1 MLSFKLT
8 QAATPSEPRQDN
20 HLSGIASINY
30 SFQKMGET
38 MNNRWATLGLAAM
51 LGLAVG
57 CNKSDTSTNP
67 STDSSQPGA
76 STQSAA
82 EAKPAPEPPRPIV
95 VPAET
100 PITVVLSSTLSS
112 RVAKPGDEFEAT
124 VSEPVVVGGRTGIP
138 KGAHA
143 FGTVVD
149 AKKQGAFKGEA
160 VLAVRLTRV
169 EIHGKGYTIST
180 SPYGGT
186 QKGKGKRT
194 AVVTGGGAAVGA
206 LIGGLAGGGKGAAIG
221 AGVGAG
227 GGLAASGATGGKN
240 VEFPAESSITFR
252 LTEPLTIER

>member
-1 MLSFKLT
+1 M
-8 QAATPSEPRQDN
+8 N
-20 HLSGIASINY
+20 
-30 SFQKMGET
+30 QK
-38 MNNRWATLGLAAM
+38 WATLGLAAL
-51 LGLAVG
+51 LGLAAG
-57 CNKSDTSTNP
+57 CNKGGTSTNP
-67 STDSSQPGA
+67 STDSSQPDA
-76 STQSAA
+76 SQSASSQQPA
-82 EAKPAPEPPRPIV
+82 PAPEPPRPIV

-100 PITVVLSSTLSS
+100 PITVVLTSTISS

-124 VSEPVVVGGRTGIP
+124 VAEPVVVGGRTAIP

-143 FGTVVD
+143 TGTVTD
-149 AKKQGAFKGEA
+149 AKKQGTFKGAA

-169 EIHGKGYTIST
+169 EIRGMGYTIST
-180 SPYGGT
+180 DTYGGT

-240 VEFPAESSITFR
+240 VEFPSESSITFK
-252 LTEPLTIER
+252 LKGPITIER

>member
-1 MLSFKLT
+1 
-8 QAATPSEPRQDN
+8 
-20 HLSGIASINY
+20 
-30 SFQKMGET
+30 
-38 MNNRWATLGLAAM
+38 MNNKWATLGLAAM
-51 LGLAVG
+51 LGLAAG
-57 CNKSDTSTNP
+57 CNKGDTSTNP
-67 STDSSQPGA
+67 STDNSQPGSQPGSA
-76 STQSAA
+76 TQSSA
-82 EAKPAPEPPRPIV
+82 EQKAAPEPPRPIV

-100 PITVVLSSTLSS
+100 PITVVLSSSLSS
-112 RVAKPGDEFEAT
+112 KVAKPGDEFEAT
-124 VSEPVVVGGRTGIP
+124 VSEPVVVGGRTAIP

-143 FGTVVD
+143 NGTVVD
-149 AKKQGAFKGEA
+149 AKKQGAFKGAA

-169 EIHGKGYTIST
+169 EIRGKGYSIST

-186 QKGKGKRT
+186 EKGKGKRT

-240 VEFPAESSITFR
+240 VEFPAESAITFT

>member
-1 MLSFKLT
+1 MIVFEVL
-8 QAATPSEPRQDN
+8 QAATPSETQARHSPER
-20 HLSGIASINY
+20 HRFIN
-30 SFQKMGET
+30 FTFKKVGET
-38 MNNRWATLGLAAM
+38 MNNKWATLGLAAM
-51 LGLAVG
+51 LGLAAG
-57 CNKSDTSTNP
+57 CKKSDTATNP
-67 STDSSQPGA
+67 STDSSQQGA
-76 STQSAA
+76 TQSAA
-82 EAKPAPEPPRPIV
+82 EQKPAPEPPRPIV

-100 PITVVLSSTLSS
+100 PITVVLSTTISS

-124 VSEPVVVGGRTGIP
+124 VAEHVVVGGRTAIP

-149 AKKQGAFKGEA
+149 AKKQGAFKGAA
-160 VLAVRLTRV
+160 VLAIRLTRV
-169 EIHGKGYTIST
+169 EIHGKDYTIST

-186 QKGKGKRT
+186 EKGKGKRT

-252 LTEPLTIER
+252 LTEPFTIER

>member
-1 MLSFKLT
+1 MK
-8 QAATPSEPRQDN
+8 
-20 HLSGIASINY
+20 
-30 SFQKMGET
+30 
-38 MNNRWATLGLAAM
+38 NRWATLGLAAM
-51 LGLAVG
+51 LGLAAG
-57 CNKSDTSTNP
+57 CNKGDTSTNP

-76 STQSAA
+76 GQSASSQQPA
-82 EAKPAPEPPRPIV
+82 SAPEPPRPIV

-100 PITVVLSSTLSS
+100 PITVVLTSTISS

-124 VSEPVVVGGRTGIP
+124 VAESVVVGGRTAIP

-143 FGTVVD
+143 TGTVTD
-149 AKKQGAFKGEA
+149 AKKQGTFKGEA
-160 VLAVRLTRV
+160 VLAIRLSRV
-169 EIHGKGYTIST
+169 EIRGKGYTIETST
-180 SPYGGT
+180 YGGT

-240 VEFPAESSITFR
+240 VEFPSESSITFK
-252 LTEPLTIER
+252 LTEPITIER